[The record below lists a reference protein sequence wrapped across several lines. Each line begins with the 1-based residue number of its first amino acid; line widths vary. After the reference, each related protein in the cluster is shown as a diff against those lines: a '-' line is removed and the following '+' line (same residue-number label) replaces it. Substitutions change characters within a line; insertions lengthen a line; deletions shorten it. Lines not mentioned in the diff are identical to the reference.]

1 MIPEQPA
8 RQDGVPLTIY
18 IPGQCLSFSQYQW
31 GARLARL
38 ALPERRRRLAPVPAF
53 LISTLIMWLIFAFFC
68 VIERWSL
75 SVQIKR
81 LVH

>member
-31 GARLARL
+31 GRGWPGSHCQNVAA
-38 ALPERRRRLAPVPAF
+38 V
-53 LISTLIMWLIFAFFC
+53 
-68 VIERWSL
+68 
-75 SVQIKR
+75 
-81 LVH
+81 